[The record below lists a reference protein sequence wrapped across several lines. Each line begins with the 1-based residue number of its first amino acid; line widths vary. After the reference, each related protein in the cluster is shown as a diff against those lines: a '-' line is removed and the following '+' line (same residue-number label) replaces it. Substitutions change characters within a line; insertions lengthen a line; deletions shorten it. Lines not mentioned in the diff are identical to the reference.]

1 MESWSAQLEKFK
13 INFFLDTNILCY
25 LIDNTY
31 PSLTTFISELAKMPI
46 VSLYS
51 SEYVLSELIGVR
63 KQEGYFQE
71 ALCRS
76 FAGGAHINLA
86 SFINNNKKFD
96 IPNYPYRDLAE
107 SVKVRVESDID
118 RIVHDFNIQFN
129 CNFNDKILLPMQ
141 YVCLSTRISR
151 EDSLVLVSSVYKNS
165 AETIADSVILLTND
179 HDFYKWA
186 KESMDEIVETFTSNG
201 LKAPVVEHLS
211 SVGTATPNLG
221 SCQNLTNNI
230 EDVSDFAKRYVT
242 RCFMASYEE
251 KYYIG
256 KIIVRECPNA
266 PRHLIGI
273 KVSVP
278 QLCNGIYLTILSKSL
293 SFLYCPQ
300 NKVDFYHCGQSI
312 GESFSPLEGD
322 SYVSFICDEDNEEI
336 FNKVNSE
343 GNLVYIHP
351 DSIGD

>member
-13 INFFLDTNILCY
+13 VNFFLDTNILCY

-51 SEYVLSELIGVR
+51 SEYVLSEFIGVR

-71 ALCRS
+71 ALSRS
-76 FAGGAHINLA
+76 YAGGAHINLA

-165 AETIADSVILLTND
+165 VETIPDRVILLTND
-179 HDFYKWA
+179 HDFHKWA
-186 KESMDEIVETFTSNG
+186 NESMDEIVEAFTSKG
-201 LKAPVVEHLS
+201 LNAPVVEHLS
-211 SVGTATPNLG
+211 SVGTAVPDFG
-221 SCQNLTNNI
+221 SCNNLTNNI
-230 EDVSDFAKRYVT
+230 EDISEFAKRYVK
-242 RCFMASYEE
+242 RCFMASYKET
-251 KYYIG
+251 YYIG
-256 KIIVRECPNA
+256 KIIHRDCPNA
-266 PRHLIGI
+266 LQNMVGM

-278 QLCNGIYLTILSKSL
+278 QLSNGLYLTILSESL
-293 SFLYCPQ
+293 SFLYCTQ
-300 NKVDFYHCGQSI
+300 NKADFFHCGQSI
-312 GESFSPLEGD
+312 GESFSPREGD
-322 SYVSFICDEDNEEI
+322 SLVTFICDEENEDI
-336 FNKVNSE
+336 FNQVNSE
-343 GNLVYIHP
+343 GNLVFIHP
-351 DSIGD
+351 DSFDD